1 MHAIIIGAGIGGLTA
16 ALTLLRAGWQVQVFE
31 QASELREV
39 GAGIQ
44 ISPNATRLLHR
55 LGLAEPLQRV
65 AVRPVAL
72 EMRRW
77 ENGAVLSR
85 QLLADVCEETFGA
98 PYYHVYRPDLLAV
111 LAAALPDGIVNLG
124 CRCIDIRQDEQG
136 VEVAF
141 ENGTTARAEVVIGAD
156 GIHSFV
162 RESLFGPESPHFSGS
177 IAYRGLVPA
186 ERLAHLQLERNSSA
200 WLGPDRHFV
209 HYYVGAGRFVNFV
222 GVVPAQDWRVES
234 WSAKGEVADA
244 LAEFANWH
252 PHIREIIG
260 AVDFTN
266 RWGLYDRDPLE
277 RWSVGRV
284 ALLGDAAHAMLPFM
298 AQGAVQSIEDAFVL
312 ARCLQ
317 DVDRA
322 AVPEALARYE
332 TMRKP
337 RATQVQA
344 RARQNGTTFH
354 LSDGETQRQRDA
366 HLAASASVNPL
377 LASAWLYGHD
387 VETEVIQS
395 SSHSV
400 QQSG

>member
-16 ALTLLRAGWQVQVFE
+16 ALTLLRTGWKVQVFE

-55 LGLAEPLQRV
+55 LGLAEPLRRV

-85 QLLADVCEETFGA
+85 QLLADVCEATFGA

-111 LAAALPDGIVNLG
+111 LAAALPSGIVTLG
-124 CRCIDIRQDEQG
+124 QRCVGIEQDEQG

-162 RESLFGPESPHFSGS
+162 REALFGPESPHFSGS

-200 WLGPDRHFV
+200 WLGPERHFV

-234 WSAKGEVADA
+234 WSAQGEVADA
-244 LAEFANWH
+244 LAEFADWH
-252 PHIREIIG
+252 PQLRAIIS

-266 RWGLYDRDPLE
+266 RWGLYDRDPLQ

-312 ARCLQ
+312 ARCLH
-317 DVDRA
+317 A
-322 AVPEALARYE
+322 AAPASQPEALTRYE
-332 TMRKP
+332 MIRKP

-344 RARQNGTTFH
+344 QARQNGTTFH
-354 LSDGETQRQRDA
+354 LVDGEAQRQRDA
-366 HLAASASVNPL
+366 HLAASVGTNPL

-387 VETEVIQS
+387 VEAEVDQ
-395 SSHSV
+395 V
-400 QQSG
+400 

>member
-16 ALTLLRAGWQVQVFE
+16 ALTLLRTGWQVQVFE
-31 QASELREV
+31 QAAELREV

-55 LGLAEPLQRV
+55 LGLAEPLRRV

-77 ENGAVLSR
+77 DNGAVLSR

-98 PYYHVYRPDLLAV
+98 PYYHVYRPDLLAL
-111 LAAALPDGIVNLG
+111 LAAALPAGIVTLG
-124 CRCIDIRQDEQG
+124 QRCVGIEQDEQG

-162 RESLFGPESPHFSGS
+162 REALFGPESPHFSGS

-200 WLGPDRHFV
+200 WLGPERHFV

-244 LAEFANWH
+244 LAEFAGWH
-252 PHIREIIG
+252 PHLRAIIS
-260 AVDFTN
+260 AVAFTN

-312 ARCLQ
+312 ARCLH
-317 DVDRA
+317 DA
-322 AVPEALARYE
+322 PPASLPEALTRYE
-332 TMRKP
+332 MVRKP

-354 LSDGETQRQRDA
+354 LADGEAQRQRDA
-366 HLAASASVNPL
+366 HLAASVGTNPL

-387 VETEVIQS
+387 VETEVNQS
-395 SSHSV
+395 TSLSV
-400 QQSG
+400 